1 MRSIPRATPGSS
13 VDFKL
18 SPTITAL
25 NAFPSLSGC
34 PSLTAANETL
44 NTEGLIDLLSVDFAR
59 ALKDFATIMNDLKRL
74 STLGDLPLGMVDH
87 STLRVRFPGC
97 DAQTVERL
105 CDEVGVQRGVIRQ
118 DSDFDASA
126 GTETALLFPFA
137 PSTAPSVTWHLPSKH
152 ARGAHQARDEVDW
165 RNMISPERTLTSPGF
180 STHSDTGLEFDD
192 VGSGAECENPR
203 IDSSSPSGYSSMHSS
218 DADDEEYYFRK
229 ASVADTNGRQS
240 SDDYEGLE
248 GIYRF
253 LGQCDGARR
262 R

>member
-13 VDFKL
+13 VDFKI

-25 NAFPSLSGC
+25 NALPALSGSLSA
-34 PSLTAANETL
+34 TAANETL
-44 NTEGLIDLLSVDFAR
+44 NADGLIDLLAVDFAR
-59 ALKDFATIMNDLKRL
+59 ALKDFAAIMNDLKRL

-105 CDEVGVQRGVIRQ
+105 CDDVGVQRGLIRQ
-118 DSDFDASA
+118 DPDFDAA
-126 GTETALLFPFA
+126 GTESALLFPFA
-137 PSTAPSVTWHLPSKH
+137 PSTAPSVSCFLPRKT
-152 ARGAHQARDEVDW
+152 ARGAQRGRDEVDW
-165 RNMISPERTLTSPGF
+165 RNMLSPERTLSSPAF

-192 VGSGAECENPR
+192 DDLGPGAEGENPW
-203 IDSSSPSGYSSMHSS
+203 SSPSGYESMHSS
-218 DADDEEYYFRK
+218 DAGDEEYYFRK
-229 ASVADTNGRQS
+229 TSVAETKTDGRHCA
-240 SDDYEGLE
+240 DDYEGLE

-253 LGQCDGARR
+253 LEQCDGARR